1 MSKVACIGECMIEL
15 KQAQGTVPGSEPGLF
30 SRFYG
35 GDTLNTA
42 VYLSRLGV
50 GVDYITA
57 LGDDG
62 LSDEMISGWAAEG
75 IGTARVARLPGK
87 LPGLYMIQTDDKGER
102 RFFHWRDS
110 AAARSLMDLPQT
122 PEILD
127 SLAGYDMVYLSAI
140 TLSLYGPEGRGRLF
154 AALWRA
160 REMGARFAFDTNFR
174 ARGWP
179 DLDLAR
185 AVFQQAFASADIVLA
200 STEDLLPLYPGMTS
214 EALLARIPGAEVVL
228 KLSEPASVVRL
239 DGVPYPIKAK
249 PVEAPVVDTTAAG
262 DSFAAAYV
270 AARLVGADPIEA
282 ARAGH
287 RLAGVVVCHPG
298 AIIPRAEMPSGL
310 FPNHLNSRRT
320 PP

>member
-1 MSKVACIGECMIEL
+1 MSKVACIGECMVEL
-15 KQAQGTVPGSEPGLF
+15 KQADGGLF
-30 SRFYG
+30 SRGYG

-42 VYLSRLGV
+42 VYLARLGV
-50 GVDYITA
+50 GADYVTA
-57 LGDDG
+57 LGDDA
-62 LSDEMISGWAAEG
+62 LSGEMIAGWAAEG
-75 IGTARVARLPGK
+75 IGTRRVARLPGK

-122 PEILD
+122 PEILN
-127 SLAGYDMVYLSAI
+127 SLAGYDVVYLSAI
-140 TLSLYGPEGRGRLF
+140 TLSLYGGEGRARLL
-154 AALWRA
+154 AALKGA
-160 REMGARFAFDTNFR
+160 REAGARFAFDTNFR

-179 DLDLAR
+179 DLDVAR
-185 AVFQQAFASADIVLA
+185 AVFQEAFAAADIVLA
-200 STEDLLPLYPGMTS
+200 STEALLPLYPRVTS

-228 KLSEPASVVRL
+228 KLSEPASIVRL
-239 DGVPYPIKAK
+239 EGVPYPIKAK

-287 RLAGVVVCHPG
+287 RLAGVVVCHSG
-298 AIIPRAEMPSGL
+298 AIIPRAEMPPGL
-310 FPNHLNSRRT
+310 IPNHVNSRKAS
-320 PP
+320 P